1 MSRSLPVAGLM
12 LALAATVA
20 GLPAS
25 AQAPLKKPA
34 PAGAEPMVGQL
45 MVKLR
50 DATAVERVQK
60 LGAQRVTALSKTA
73 GLQLESVRAMSG
85 DATVVRLP
93 SVMPL
98 SQAQAVIDRLAAD
111 PAIEWAAPDLPVRRL
126 QTQVPPDQGFATLQW
141 NLFAPTTD
149 FTSTTVGGGSKTFTP
164 IGGANLPP
172 AWARSVGS
180 ASVTVAVIDTG
191 VVGSQRDLNG
201 RVLPGYDFISAT
213 ALTSLGAPQNFVAND
228 GDGRDPDAS
237 DPGDWVTSSEE
248 SLYPNACGGSAS
260 SSSWHGTHMAG
271 IIASQWGNDV
281 EAATG
286 VIRPGTRTAGI
297 GPALRILPV
306 RALGKCGGTSS
317 DVIDGMRWA
326 AGLTVPNV
334 PTNATPAN
342 VLNLSLGGSVGA
354 CGSAYS
360 AVVQEITARGVTIVA
375 ATGNDGAVG
384 VLQPANC
391 PGVIAVTAHVING
404 DNADYANIGSEVAIS
419 APGGGAPTQLATNP
433 ALLPS
438 DNAYLIWSTGLFG
451 STTPTSTV
459 SSTDT
464 RSGDALL
471 GLTGTS
477 PATPHVSAAVALML
491 AASPTSLTPANV
503 RGFLAASARPH
514 PPGTYCATGQA
525 GAGLCGAGLLDVGAA
540 LTLVLPTAPATL
552 PAPPALVPIDPPPP
566 PPSSGG
572 GGGSLPLWPV
582 LLVFALG
589 LAREVRRR
597 A

>member
-1 MSRSLPVAGLM
+1 
-12 LALAATVA
+12 
-20 GLPAS
+20 
-25 AQAPLKKPA
+25 
-34 PAGAEPMVGQL
+34 
-45 MVKLR
+45 
-50 DATAVERVQK
+50 
-60 LGAQRVTALSKTA
+60 
-73 GLQLESVRAMSG
+73 
-85 DATVVRLP
+85 
-93 SVMPL
+93 
-98 SQAQAVIDRLAAD
+98 
-111 PAIEWAAPDLPVRRL
+111 
-126 QTQVPPDQGFATLQW
+126 
-141 NLFAPTTD
+141 
-149 FTSTTVGGGSKTFTP
+149 
-164 IGGANLPP
+164 
-172 AWARSVGS
+172 
-180 ASVTVAVIDTG
+180 
-191 VVGSQRDLNG
+191 
-201 RVLPGYDFISAT
+201 
-213 ALTSLGAPQNFVAND
+213 
-228 GDGRDPDAS
+228 
-237 DPGDWVTSSEE
+237 
-248 SLYPNACGGSAS
+248 
-260 SSSWHGTHMAG
+260 MAG
-271 IIASQWGNDV
+271 IIASQWGDDV
-281 EAATG
+281 AAATG
-286 VIRPGTRTAGI
+286 VIRSGTRTAGI
-297 GPALRILPV
+297 GPGLRILPV

-326 AGLTVPNV
+326 AGLPASASGQTWASLGIQA
-334 PTNATPAN
+334 NANPAN
-342 VLNLSLGGSVGA
+342 VINLSLGGSVGA
-354 CGSAYS
+354 CSASYA

-375 ATGNDGAVG
+375 ATGNDTAVG

-404 DNADYANIGSEVAIS
+404 DNADYANIGPQVAIS